1 MARPPGNSVD
11 GGRSRICAAL
21 LLLPTLLFGSPND
34 TARAAERSQP
44 VALEING
51 EGVAA
56 AKAVL
61 ILPGSS
67 EFARRLL
74 TNPWNWPGLFP
85 SPVRVQSVIRNQDRA
100 VTDMYLSPPF
110 SFGELHM
117 VVETREISPLRLE
130 TRLLRGDVRQYAH
143 VWQLIPLAGERCT
156 RAVLELTMQLKTWM
170 PSWLLRWLVGHE
182 LDGHLQRVL
191 AEAGRRAGDASACAS
206 GETAPRP
213 SD

>member
-1 MARPPGNSVD
+1 MSLV
-11 GGRSRICAAL
+11 
-21 LLLPTLLFGSPND
+21 D
-34 TARAAERSQP
+34 TAHAVERTEP
-44 VALEING
+44 AALEING

-67 EFARRLL
+67 ELARRLL
-74 TNPWNWPGLFP
+74 TDPWNWPTLFP
-85 SPVRVQSVIRNQDRA
+85 SPLRVQSVIRQQDRA

-130 TRLLRGDVRQYAH
+130 TRLLHGDLRQYAH
-143 VWQLIPLAGERCT
+143 VWQLTPLAGERCT

-170 PSWLLRWLVGHE
+170 PSWLLGWLVGQE
-182 LDGHLQRVL
+182 LDGHLERVL
-191 AEAGRRAGDASACAS
+191 AEAGRRAGGASACAP